1 MRLKEGN
8 KGNDI
13 LTAAIK
19 VFAENGYHNAKI
31 HKIAELAGVATGSIY
46 VYYKN
51 KETILQK
58 IFEQLWERLYN
69 ELNVISKRSDINS
82 VEKFDAML
90 DLLFDVFIQDPALA
104 VVFVNEQNLLLQK
117 KPKEFT
123 PYYQKFIDLGECIVV
138 EGINNNVFHPDV
150 DVKIVRSFIFG
161 GLRFLLHQWAQ
172 NPGEF
177 PIDKIRQNVKQL
189 TKQGLLL

>member
-13 LTAAIK
+13 LVAAIK
-19 VFAENGYHNAKI
+19 VFAESGYHNAKI

-58 IFEQLWERLYN
+58 IFSQLWERLYN
-69 ELNVISKRSDINS
+69 ELNAVSKRTDINS
-82 VEKFDAML
+82 VEKVDALM
-90 DLLFDVFIQDPALA
+90 DLLFDMFIQDPALA
-104 VVFVNEQNLLLQK
+104 VVFVNEQNYLVQK
-117 KPKEFT
+117 SPKEFT

-138 EGINNNVFHPDV
+138 EGINNSTFTPDI
-150 DVKIVRSFIFG
+150 DVKIIRSFIFG
-161 GLRFLLHQWAQ
+161 GLRLLLHQWAQ
-172 NPGEF
+172 DPQEY
-177 PIDKIRQNVKQL
+177 PLDKIRHDVKYFS
-189 TKQGLLL
+189 KRGLQK

>member
-13 LTAAIK
+13 LLAAIK
-19 VFAENGYHNAKI
+19 VFAESGYHNAKI

-51 KETILQK
+51 KETILQR

-69 ELNVISKRSDINS
+69 ELAAISRRTDINAI
-82 VEKFDAML
+82 EKFDGL
-90 DLLFDVFIQDPALA
+90 IDLLFDMFIKDPALA
-104 VVFVNEQNLLLQK
+104 VVFVNEQNYLIQK
-117 KPKEFT
+117 DPKGFT

-138 EGINNNVFHPDV
+138 EGIDKNAFTPDI
-150 DVKIVRSFIFG
+150 DVKIIRSYIFG
-161 GLRFLLHQWAQ
+161 GLRHLLHQWAQ
-172 NPGEF
+172 SPEEYSL
-177 PIDKIRQNVKQL
+177 DSIRENVKYFS
-189 TKQGLLL
+189 KRGLLK